1 VLLWVG
7 VLVALGWSVVEF
19 RGLIF
24 SELFIRIKSLHL
36 HFVPKSLLR
45 KIGKII
51 LYASQFAHE
60 LSEST
65 VVHGTKM
72 SNALEC
78 AS

>member
-7 VLVALGWSVVEF
+7 GLVALGWSVVEF

-24 SELFIRIKSLHL
+24 SELFIRINSLHL
-36 HFVPKSLLR
+36 HFEPKSLLR
-45 KIGKII
+45 KIGKRI
-51 LYASQFAHE
+51 LYASHCAHE